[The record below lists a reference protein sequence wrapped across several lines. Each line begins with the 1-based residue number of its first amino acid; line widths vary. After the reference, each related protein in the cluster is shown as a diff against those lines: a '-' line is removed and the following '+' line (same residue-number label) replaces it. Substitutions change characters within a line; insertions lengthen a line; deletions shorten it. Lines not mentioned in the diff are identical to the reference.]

1 MRRRTVRPERPAASA
16 PPRAAGG
23 RWRQD
28 GPVALAIGLA
38 VAFHNYILLSHFHGY
53 VFAFHDLGLISD
65 WFSNALYHGRPFWIT
80 DMAVSHL
87 TIHVTPTILLLTP
100 LFRLTQSQYLLVLLG
115 TLAMGA
121 ALFIGHRLLVRLL
134 APLGA
139 PAGWVTAL
147 SALLV
152 LGVSLNPY
160 VKTLEGSAHIEIFY
174 VPLALGFFY
183 LLLFS
188 ERRIAPWVLFALAL
202 GVREE
207 SGIYL
212 AMQSLAL
219 LFVPR
224 AAVADPP
231 RLRRRAAAAAPL
243 ALAYVVAIVKVVN
256 PYVFGVYENHVH
268 RGWGQWGDTWVE
280 VVLHMATSPLRL
292 AHALGDSAFLH
303 LNASFL
309 FLPWLHPLYGLLI
322 NVPGTLLFA
331 AQPLDKRM
339 LWYYNPAFLLPGFLL
354 GLYAGVYRLMRL
366 ARRAAAAL
374 RLAPGDRD
382 RAARAALLLGALAV
396 LGIEWRHRASTVE
409 APGAYGFRA
418 QEGAVE
424 DQRAIAAVLAAC
436 PAGTRVATD
445 FRRIV
450 YLPNRVD
457 RYLLHNAAKADVVL
471 LFRHADAM
479 LSGRATAG
487 ETWNLLEQ
495 DPSFALRAETPE
507 ERIYAR
513 PGVRCLRLP

>member
-1 MRRRTVRPERPAASA
+1 MRRRPVSPERAAASA
-16 PPRAAGG
+16 APRQAGG
-23 RWRQD
+23 RWRWRQD
-28 GPVALAIGLA
+28 GPVALAIALS

-53 VFAFHDLGLISD
+53 VFAFHDLGIISD

-87 TIHVTPTILLLTP
+87 TIHFTPTIFLLTP

-115 TLAMGA
+115 TLAIGA
-121 ALFIGHRLLVRLL
+121 ALFIGHRILVRLL

-139 PAGWVTAL
+139 PADWVTAL

-152 LGVSLNPY
+152 LCVSLNPY

-174 VPLALGFFY
+174 VPFALGFFY
-183 LLLFS
+183 MLLFS

-202 GVREE
+202 GVREDG
-207 SGIYL
+207 GIYL

-219 LFVPR
+219 LFVPP
-224 AAVADPP
+224 AVVLDPP
-231 RLRRRAAAAAPL
+231 RLRRRAAAAAPI
-243 ALAYVVAIVKVVN
+243 ALAYVVAIVKLVN

-268 RGWGQWGDTWVE
+268 RGWGRWGDSWTE
-280 VVLHMATSPLRL
+280 VVLQMATSPLQL
-292 AHALGDSAFLH
+292 AHAIGDSAFLH

-331 AQPLDKRM
+331 AEPLDKRM
-339 LWYYNPAFLLPGFLL
+339 LWFYNAAFLLPGFLL
-354 GLYAGVYRLMRL
+354 GLYVGVYRLARL
-366 ARRAAAAL
+366 APAGL

-382 RAARAALLLGALAV
+382 RAARATLLLGALAV
-396 LGIEWRHRASTVE
+396 LGVEWRQRASTVE
-409 APGAYGFRA
+409 GPGAYGFRA
-418 QEGAVE
+418 RESAE
-424 DQRAIAAVLAAC
+424 RDQRAIAAVLADC

-450 YLPNRVD
+450 YLPNRMD
-457 RYLLHNAAKADVVL
+457 RYLLRNAGKADVVL
-471 LFRHADAM
+471 LFRGADPM

-487 ETWNLLEQ
+487 ETWSLLEQ
-495 DPSFALRAETPE
+495 DRSFALRCETAE